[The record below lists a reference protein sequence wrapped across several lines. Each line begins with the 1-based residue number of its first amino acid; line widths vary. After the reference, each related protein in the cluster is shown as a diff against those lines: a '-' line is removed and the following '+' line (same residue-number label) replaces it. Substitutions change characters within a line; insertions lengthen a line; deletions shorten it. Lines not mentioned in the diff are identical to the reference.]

1 MEKKKCN
8 NPRFNVNIIFEIADS
23 LSYFYFNAV
32 YNTISNTPTKY
43 MLESVLVRSLQFAYF
58 ETLVY
63 NFRYEFSRKT

>member
-1 MEKKKCN
+1 M
-8 NPRFNVNIIFEIADS
+8 VNIIFEIADS

-63 NFRYEFSRKT
+63 NFRYEFSRKTLV